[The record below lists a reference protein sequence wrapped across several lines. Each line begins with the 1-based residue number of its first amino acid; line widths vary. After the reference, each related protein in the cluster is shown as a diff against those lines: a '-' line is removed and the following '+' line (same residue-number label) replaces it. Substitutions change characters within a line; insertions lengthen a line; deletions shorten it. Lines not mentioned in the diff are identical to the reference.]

1 MAGKFN
7 MKDLLNE
14 QSKTTSSGTGSGFVI
29 RDVPIDK
36 IVSSPSNKYGI
47 RDIEE
52 LAASIEEMGLL
63 HNLVVREPD
72 GEGYYEL
79 ISGERR
85 FHACKLL
92 FENGNEA
99 FSTVPC
105 KVEGQGSTAEIEL
118 KLLFA
123 NATARVLTDYEK
135 TMQAARIKELLQD
148 MKADGF
154 KFKGR
159 MRDIVAD
166 MLKVSPAQMG
176 RMESIEKHLSS
187 EFAEEFKA
195 GNIGITAAYDL
206 STMKPEEQAAALELY
221 RETGEVDAPNRESIA
236 APGEQPPVDTPTGA
250 PDAPR
255 GTNTQEP
262 AANVPQGAKTAAN
275 STGRDRWQKAFVS
288 LTDKDGD
295 IVKYSG
301 NLTLIAAVDTETDLF
316 SGAFSTADGVTG
328 LDYATLAKAVCVE
341 CLSKLEGDKTS
352 VDILRTNLAA
362 LFANGFEV

>member
-1 MAGKFN
+1 MAKFSI
-7 MKDLLNE
+7 KDLLND
-14 QSKTTSSGTGSGFVI
+14 QSKPTSSGTGSGFVI

-72 GEGYYEL
+72 SEGNYEL

-92 FENGNEA
+92 YENGNTA

-105 KVEGQGSTAEIEL
+105 KVEGQGSAAEIEL

-135 TMQAARIKELLQD
+135 TMQAARIKELLLE

-166 MLKVSPAQMG
+166 ILKVSPAQMG
-176 RMESIEKHLSS
+176 RMESIEKHLST
-187 EFAEEFKA
+187 EFKEEFKV
-195 GNIGITAAYDL
+195 GNIGITDAYTL
-206 STMKPEEQAAALELY
+206 STQEPHEQNIALERY
-221 RETGEVDAPNRESIA
+221 RETRELDAP
-236 APGEQPPVDTPTGA
+236 
-250 PDAPR
+250 
-255 GTNTQEP
+255 
-262 AANVPQGAKTAAN
+262 K
-275 STGRDRWQKAFVS
+275 RDKWQKAFVS
-288 LTDKDGD
+288 LTDKDGG

-301 NLTLIAAVDTETDLF
+301 NLTLIVAVDTETDLF
-316 SGAFSTADGVTG
+316 SGAFSVADGVSG

-341 CLSKLEGDKTS
+341 CLSRIEGDETS
-352 VDILRTNLAA
+352 VDILRTNLAG
-362 LFANGFEV
+362 LFTNGFEMQVRKTGGSTNGTK